1 MAQQDEILLTVDK
14 HVATITLNR
23 PKRGNALTA
32 KLNTQ
37 LFSSLQKVEADDN
50 IRILILTGA
59 GKYFCTGMDLGGGG
73 PNQSPD
79 IAVEKGMELFDYIYR
94 FPKPVIARINGPAL
108 GGGVGFV
115 FACNIRIAT
124 KSSYIALTE
133 VKRGL
138 IPAMISQYIV
148 PEVGQFKANEY
159 MLTGRRV
166 YAQECLQQNCFSV
179 VVEEDQLDQAVQR
192 YVDMFEESA
201 PGAMRDIKEL
211 VRVVGGKGTSDIK
224 SQQDHIKKAFVKMMN
239 SPEAAYGI
247 MSFTQKK
254 KPDWNDFIKSSKL

>member
-1 MAQQDEILLTVDK
+1 MSQEDQILLTIDK

-23 PKRGNALTA
+23 PKRGNSMTA
-32 KLNTQ
+32 QLNQQ
-37 LFSSLQKVEADDN
+37 LLASMQKVAADN
-50 IRILILTGA
+50 SVRILILTGA
-59 GKYFCTGMDLGGGG
+59 GKYFCTGMDLGGGTEDR
-73 PNQSPD
+73 SPD
-79 IAVEKGMELFDYIYR
+79 VAVEKGMEVYDYLYK

-108 GGGVGFV
+108 GGGVGIL

-148 PEVGQFKANEY
+148 PELGQFKANEY

-166 YAQECLQQNCFSV
+166 SAQECLQQGCLSAV
-179 VVEEDQLDQAVQR
+179 VDDDQLDQAVQR
-192 YVDMFEESA
+192 YVDLFEESA
-201 PGAMRDIKEL
+201 PGAMSDIKEL
-211 VRVVGGKGTSDIK
+211 VRVVGGKGAEDIHN
-224 SQQDHIKKAFVKMMN
+224 QREHIKKAFVKMMN
-239 SPEAAYGI
+239 SPEAVYGI
-247 MSFTQKK
+247 MAFTQKK

>member
-1 MAQQDEILLTVDK
+1 MAQQDEIILTVDK

-23 PKRGNALTA
+23 PKRGNSLTS
-32 KLNTQ
+32 KLNE
-37 LFSSLQKVEADDN
+37 LLLSSLKKVAVDDT

-73 PNQSPD
+73 SNQSPD
-79 IAVEKGMELFDYIYR
+79 VAVEKGMEVYDYLYR

-108 GGGVGFV
+108 GGGVGLL
-115 FACNIRIAT
+115 FACNVRIAT

-166 YAQECLQQNCFSV
+166 SAQECLQQNCLSA

-192 YVDMFEESA
+192 YVDLFGESA

-211 VRVVGGKGTSDIK
+211 VRVVGGKGAADIK
-224 SQQDHIKKAFVKMMN
+224 SSQDHIKKAFVKMMN

-254 KPDWNDFIKSSKL
+254 KPDWNEFIKSSKL

>member
-1 MAQQDEILLTVDK
+1 MSQEDEILLKIDK

-23 PKRGNALTA
+23 PKRGNSLTA
-32 KLNTQ
+32 KLNEQ
-37 LFSSLQKVEADDN
+37 LLATMQKVAADAN
-50 IRILILTGA
+50 IRILILTGS

-73 PNQSPD
+73 GGHSPD
-79 IAVEKGMELFDYIYR
+79 VAVEKGMEVYDYLHQ

-108 GGGVGFV
+108 GGGVGLL

-124 KSSYIALTE
+124 KNSYIALTE

-148 PEVGQFKANEY
+148 PELGQFKANEY

-166 YAQECLQQNCFSV
+166 SAQECLQQNFLSV
-179 VVEEDQLDQAVQR
+179 VVEDDQLDQCVQS
-192 YVDMFEESA
+192 YVDLLNESA
-201 PGAMRDIKEL
+201 PEAMKDIKEL
-211 VRVVGGKGTSDIK
+211 VRVVGGKGAADTQSTK
-224 SQQDHIKKAFVKMMN
+224 EHIKKAFIKMMN

-247 MSFTQKK
+247 MAFTQKK
-254 KPDWNDFIKSSKL
+254 KPDWSDFIKSSKL

>member
-1 MAQQDEILLTVDK
+1 MAQQDEIILTVEK

-23 PKRGNALTA
+23 PKRGNSLTS
-32 KLNTQ
+32 KLNE
-37 LFSSLQKVEADDN
+37 LLLSSLQKVAVDDN

-59 GKYFCTGMDLGGGG
+59 GKYFCTGMDLGGGSS
-73 PNQSPD
+73 NQSPD
-79 IAVEKGMELFDYIYR
+79 VAVEKGMEVYDYLYR

-108 GGGVGFV
+108 GGGVGLL
-115 FACNIRIAT
+115 FACNVRIAT
-124 KSSYIALTE
+124 KSFYIALTE

-166 YAQECLQQNCFSV
+166 SAQECLQQNCLSV

-192 YVDMFEESA
+192 YVELFEESA

-211 VRVVGGKGTSDIK
+211 VRVVGGKGASDLKI
-224 SQQDHIKKAFVKMMN
+224 SQDHIKKAFVKMMN

-254 KPDWNDFIKSSKL
+254 KPDWNEFIKSSKL